1 MESGRAIFLS
11 ILLVVLGLSVD
22 AQNLEACGE
31 LLDQIGDFEGQRDPK
46 CAATAN
52 RLEDFMYGTPLLEEA
67 RIKRAELQKGV
78 ILRIWKTASD
88 SGSETGVIDSQSIK
102 LACTSV
108 LEMTEQNDQFVSQI
122 GEQSVSISKRDLKH
136 YSSVAYAYRAILAVQ
151 QEMLFQSEMKLK
163 PLSVD
168 ATEEIK
174 NYVDRLTLMA
184 LKISDSAA
192 RNHYEHFISA
202 ERFNEAFQRLTA
214 GKSGEVS
221 STSKL
226 LTASERADQLQLVK
240 GLIAKKQQAFQEYN
254 QINMFL
260 FQRNAQVYFSRHGW
274 PKDDAENEQFRMAYN
289 EALIQFIKDIW
300 ITAEQAARMK
310 GSPLI
315 RLEDVSAAL
324 ETYLPFTANELEDI
338 TFFPKLQRAL
348 QVDVEAYDLDAFRDG
363 GVHWTYIQLALGDS
377 AFQPGI
383 MPDPFALELL
393 SEGVAHLG
401 VLSLRM
407 AGEFSKKIGHDRL
420 TVGDLIEGFRIIQER
435 ITLSGTA
442 PEKTSTAST
451 SISSSSQL
459 GSTGSST
466 AAFTDV
472 TGKMG
477 INFEHRSAD
486 WLSRLIRS
494 YAVDTIENV
503 IKTAI
508 PPAFGGGGIAAED
521 INNDGYADLLILSGT
536 GNRLLIN
543 NGKGEFSDKTEISG
557 INWSRADRTF
567 GEPRQPII
575 ADFNNDG
582 TQDVFISYVN
592 DQHRIYQNSGDLK
605 FEDRTSTAKL
615 GGAGSVGGPCT
626 AFDFDNDGLLDIYIG
641 YFGDYLNG
649 IHPTLARKNK
659 NGLKNKLFRNLG
671 DFRFEEVLNAGVDD
685 NGWSQSI
692 GHADINGDHLQDLIV
707 GNDFGTNTYYLNNG
721 DGTFT
726 DATRDLGT
734 DKPSFTMNVGITD
747 LNQDHLPDF
756 YISNI
761 VVMEKDEKY
770 VSPSAD
776 SEMKFNRDVMANMRV
791 VEANDLFIS
800 SSENESVNYALSKD
814 ISRGYSATGWSWDAD
829 FFDYDNDGDQDL
841 YCLTGM
847 NDFMVY
853 STENPYYQDPDGN
866 DRNIRMAESHRE
878 SNIFFIN
885 QGGKLVAASGSS
897 GLEEEFNSRSAT
909 YLDWDLDGDEDMVI
923 NNYHDAA
930 KAYQNNSEKLDNNW
944 IKIKLTGDPE
954 KRVNLDA
961 IGAKII
967 VTADGLDVWREV
979 HSTTGYLSVHPK
991 EQHIGVGSNQLVSV
1005 KVQWPNGDIQ
1015 EFENVAINS
1024 RYELRLMG
1032 NLSPV
1037 SGN

>member
-1 MESGRAIFLS
+1 MGTGRVIILSIFLTT
-11 ILLVVLGLSVD
+11 LWLSTQ
-22 AQNLEACGE
+22 AQNLEACGQ

-52 RLEDFMYGTPLLEEA
+52 RLEDFMYGTPMLEEA
-67 RIKRAELQKGV
+67 RIAKAELQKDL
-78 ILRIWKTASD
+78 IIRLWEKASD
-88 SGSETGVIDSQSIK
+88 LSSETVLVSAKDVNN
-102 LACTSV
+102 ATVSV
-108 LEMTEQNDQFVSQI
+108 KSLKEEADRFTAVFNDKEVFV
-122 GEQSVSISKRDLKH
+122 SKRDLKH
-136 YSSVAYAYRAILAVQ
+136 YSSVAYAYRALLAVQ

-163 PLSVD
+163 PLSTD
-168 ATEEIK
+168 ASEEIK

-184 LKISDSAA
+184 LKLSDSAA
-192 RNHYEHFISA
+192 RNHDEHSISA
-202 ERFNEAFQRLTA
+202 ERFNKAFQQLMA
-214 GKSGEVS
+214 EKSREVS

-226 LTASERADQLQLVK
+226 LTTSERADQLQLVK
-240 GLIAKKQQAFQEYN
+240 GLIAKKQEAFQEYN

-274 PKDDAENEQFRMAYN
+274 PKDDAENERFRMIYN
-289 EALIQFIKDIW
+289 EALIQFVKDIW
-300 ITAEQAARMK
+300 TTAEELARRK

-338 TFFPKLQRAL
+338 TFFPKLDRTL

-363 GVHWTYIQLALGDS
+363 GVHWTYIQMAMGDS
-377 AFQPGI
+377 GFQPAS

-401 VLSLRM
+401 VLCLRM
-407 AGEFSKKIGHDRL
+407 AGEHSKRVGHDRL
-420 TVGDLIEGFRIIQER
+420 TVDDLLEGFKIIQER
-435 ITLSGTA
+435 IALSGNASEKTLSA
-442 PEKTSTAST
+442 NT
-451 SISSSSQL
+451 SISSSNQPESKDS
-459 GSTGSST
+459 GT

-472 TGKMG
+472 TSKMG
-477 INFEHRSAD
+477 VKFEHRSAD

-494 YAVDTIENV
+494 YAVDTVENV

-508 PPAFGGGGIAAED
+508 PPAFGGGGAAAED
-521 INNDGYADLLILSGT
+521 LNDDGFPDLLLLSGT
-536 GNRLLIN
+536 GNKLLIN
-543 NGKGEFSDKTEISG
+543 QGDGTFKDHTTQSG
-557 INWSRADRTF
+557 IHWRRADRTF

-582 TQDVFISYVN
+582 KQDMFISYVN
-592 DQHRIYQNSGDLK
+592 DNHRIYENTGDLK
-605 FEDRTSTAKL
+605 FEDRTTVSNF

-626 AFDFDNDGLLDIYIG
+626 ALDFDNDGLLDIYIG

-659 NGLKNKLFRNLG
+659 NGLQNKLFRNLG
-671 DFRFEEVLNAGVDD
+671 NFNFEEVLNAGVAD

-692 GHADINGDHLQDLIV
+692 GHADIDGDHLQDLIV

-726 DATRDLGT
+726 DATRELGT

-747 LNQDHLPDF
+747 LNQDHRPDF

-770 VSPSAD
+770 VNPTAD

-800 SSENESVNYALSKD
+800 SEAESGVSYTLSKD

-853 STENPYYQDPDGN
+853 STENPYYQDPQGN

-897 GLEEEFNSRSAT
+897 GLEEAFNSRSAT

-930 KAYQNNSEKLDNNW
+930 KAYQNNSEKLQNNW
-944 IKIKLTGDPE
+944 IKIRLIGDP
-954 KRVNLDA
+954 KKKVNLDA

-967 VTADGLDVWREV
+967 VTADGLNVWREV

-991 EQHIGVGSNQLVSV
+991 EQHIGIGNNQTVSIMV
-1005 KVQWPNGDIQ
+1005 LWPNGHVQ
-1015 EFENVAINS
+1015 GFEEVKANG
-1024 RYELRLMG
+1024 RYELKMG
-1032 NLSPV
+1032 LGLDPK
-1037 SGN
+1037 

>member
-1 MESGRAIFLS
+1 MGTGWAIILS
-11 ILLVVLGLSVD
+11 ILLSVLGLSVH

-67 RIKRAELQKGV
+67 RIRKAELQKEL
-78 ILRIWKTASD
+78 IIRLWKKASVL
-88 SGSETGVIDSQSIK
+88 SSETGPINAVDVNNATASLKPLKEETDRFS
-102 LACTSV
+102 
-108 LEMTEQNDQFVSQI
+108 TEFENEEVFV
-122 GEQSVSISKRDLKH
+122 SKRDLKH
-136 YSSVAYAYRAILAVQ
+136 YSSVAYAYRALLAVQ

-163 PLSVD
+163 PLS
-168 ATEEIK
+168 AEASEEIK
-174 NYVDRLTLMA
+174 NYVDQLTLMA
-184 LKISDSAA
+184 LKLSDIAARHHNEHSISAA
-192 RNHYEHFISA
+192 RFE
-202 ERFNEAFQRLTA
+202 EAFIGLTNRSEETH
-214 GKSGEVS
+214 SG
-221 STSKL
+221 TNKL
-226 LTASERADQLQLVK
+226 LSQQEQADQLQLVK
-240 GLIAKKQQAFQEYN
+240 HLIAKKQEAFQEYN

-274 PKDDAENEQFRMAYN
+274 PKDDAENERFRMIYN
-289 EALIQFIKDIW
+289 EALIQFVKDIW
-300 ITAEQAARMK
+300 MTAEQAARMK

-338 TFFPKLQRAL
+338 TFFPKLDRAL

-363 GVHWTYIQLALGDS
+363 GVHWTYIQLALSDS
-377 AFQPGI
+377 GFQPGAV
-383 MPDPFALELL
+383 PDPFALELL

-442 PEKTSTAST
+442 SEKTSTANT

-459 GSTGSST
+459 GSTGSGT

-477 INFEHRSAD
+477 ITFEHRSAD

-543 NGKGEFSDKTEISG
+543 NGKGEFTDKTEISG

-605 FEDRTSTAKL
+605 FEDRTSTAKF

-692 GHADINGDHLQDLIV
+692 GHADINGDQLQDLIV

-770 VSPSAD
+770 VSPSAE

-800 SSENESVNYALSKD
+800 SSENETVNYALSTD

-853 STENPYYQDPDGN
+853 STENPYYQDPEGN

-930 KAYQNNSEKLDNNW
+930 KAYQNNSEKLENNW
-944 IKIKLTGDPE
+944 IKIRLNGDPE
-954 KRVNLDA
+954 KKVNLDA

-991 EQHIGVGSNQLVSV
+991 EQHIGVGSNLSVSV
-1005 KVQWPNGDIQ
+1005 RVEWPNGDIQ
-1015 EFENVAINS
+1015 EFEEVKANG
-1024 RYELRLMG
+1024 RYELKMG
-1032 NLSPV
+1032 LDLNQK
-1037 SGN
+1037 